1 MCGIFGIVGDAPLE
15 AQLRRSLATLSHR
28 GPDGSG
34 IFVSPGV
41 GLGHRRLSIIDL
53 EGGTQPMFNE
63 DRTKC
68 VVFNGEIYNF
78 PELRNE
84 LRAKGH
90 RFTTRSDTETILHA
104 YEEWGEACVE
114 RMAGMFAFA
123 IWDEREKAL
132 FLARD
137 RLGIKPLFVADYGG
151 RFYFASE
158 IKAILADPAFPRD
171 MDYTG
176 VACYFSLSYIPAPL
190 TVFRRIRKLLPGH
203 TLTLRDGRAR
213 TRKYWDIH
221 YIPNRDRSEAS
232 TIEELMA
239 LLGHAV
245 QSHLISDVPIGAFL
259 SGGVDS
265 STGVALMSRFST
277 QPVNTFCIGF
287 GGSTG
292 SYLDERGYARMV
304 AERYRT
310 NHREHEV
317 EPAVASLIDTMV
329 RAFDEPFADDSA
341 IPSYFVCGVA
351 RQDVTVALSGLG
363 GDEAFA
369 GYERYLGMKL
379 RRAYRKIPAF
389 LRENMI
395 RQAVEALSE
404 APGGHYT
411 VNHMKRFVRSASLQ
425 PDQSYYGC
433 LSILN
438 DRIEGAF
445 FSDPA
450 AFRPHL
456 QACRDMI
463 SGYFNSDCVSGAE
476 DSLDR
481 AFYCDIKTYLPEDI
495 LAVTDRMSMHH
506 ALEVRVPFL
515 DHKFLEFCATVPPEL
530 KIKGLAKK
538 HLLKKAVAP
547 LLPKEVLYHR
557 KQGFVGPM
565 TMWLK
570 NDLKSYTLEALS
582 KENLDKHG
590 IINYRTIRQVMDEHF
605 SGREIHDTL
614 IWAALMFQKW
624 FDLYIEQALPGNT
637 AREEAEGRLAVA

>member
-123 IWDEREKAL
+123 IWDEREKVL

-221 YIPNRDRSEAS
+221 
-232 TIEELMA
+232 
-239 LLGHAV
+239 
-245 QSHLISDVPIGAFL
+245 
-259 SGGVDS
+259 
-265 STGVALMSRFST
+265 
-277 QPVNTFCIGF
+277 
-287 GGSTG
+287 
-292 SYLDERGYARMV
+292 
-304 AERYRT
+304 
-310 NHREHEV
+310 
-317 EPAVASLIDTMV
+317 
-329 RAFDEPFADDSA
+329 
-341 IPSYFVCGVA
+341 
-351 RQDVTVALSGLG
+351 
-363 GDEAFA
+363 
-369 GYERYLGMKL
+369 
-379 RRAYRKIPAF
+379 
-389 LRENMI
+389 
-395 RQAVEALSE
+395 
-404 APGGHYT
+404 
-411 VNHMKRFVRSASLQ
+411 
-425 PDQSYYGC
+425 
-433 LSILN
+433 
-438 DRIEGAF
+438 
-445 FSDPA
+445 
-450 AFRPHL
+450 
-456 QACRDMI
+456 
-463 SGYFNSDCVSGAE
+463 
-476 DSLDR
+476 
-481 AFYCDIKTYLPEDI
+481 
-495 LAVTDRMSMHH
+495 
-506 ALEVRVPFL
+506 
-515 DHKFLEFCATVPPEL
+515 
-530 KIKGLAKK
+530 
-538 HLLKKAVAP
+538 
-547 LLPKEVLYHR
+547 
-557 KQGFVGPM
+557 
-565 TMWLK
+565 
-570 NDLKSYTLEALS
+570 
-582 KENLDKHG
+582 
-590 IINYRTIRQVMDEHF
+590 
-605 SGREIHDTL
+605 
-614 IWAALMFQKW
+614 
-624 FDLYIEQALPGNT
+624 
-637 AREEAEGRLAVA
+637 